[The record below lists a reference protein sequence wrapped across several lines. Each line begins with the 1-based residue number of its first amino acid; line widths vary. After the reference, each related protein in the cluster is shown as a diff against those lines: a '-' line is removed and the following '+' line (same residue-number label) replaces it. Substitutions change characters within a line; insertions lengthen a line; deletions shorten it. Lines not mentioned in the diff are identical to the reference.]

1 MKKHLITALL
11 SASLLVWGCGA
22 AASTIKFVGLGT
34 SILQDG
40 DEAGLYEVKIDGVTT
55 FAMCDDYDTHIG
67 SKWTADLV
75 TYSDVQSGKGKFNN
89 GSAAAIAKYSQIGWL
104 FSKIGSVSVNDQADI
119 NQAIWKIMGGSLSL
133 FDSGAIDY
141 FNSARDGTHDNFNF
155 TSVMNIYTPNPLRAS
170 QELLVAVRTVP
181 GVPTT
186 VSAVPVPA
194 AIWLLGS
201 GLIGMVSVM
210 RRRTC

>member
-1 MKKHLITALL
+1 MKKHLITAML

-55 FAMCDDYDTHIG
+55 FAMCADYDTHIG
-67 SKWTADLV
+67 SKWTADLF
-75 TYSDVQSGKGKFNN
+75 TYSDVQSGAGKFND
-89 GSAAAIAKYSQIGWL
+89 GSAAALTKYSQIGWL
-104 FSKIGSVSVNDQADI
+104 FSQIGSVSVNDQADI

-141 FNSARDGTHDNFNF
+141 FNDARDGTHDNFNF
-155 TSVMNIYTPNPLRAS
+155 ASVMNIYTPNPLHAS

-181 GVPTT
+181 VVPAT

-194 AIWLLGS
+194 AVWLLGS

>member
-1 MKKHLITALL
+1 MKKYLITVIL
-11 SASLLVWGCGA
+11 SASSLVWACGA
-22 AASTIKFVGLGT
+22 SASTIKFIGTGT

-40 DEAGLYEVKIDGVTT
+40 DHAGLYKVKIDGVTT

-75 TYSDVQSGKGKFNN
+75 TYSDVQSGAGKFND
-89 GSAAAIAKYSQIGWL
+89 GSAAALTKYSQIGWL
-104 FSKIGSVSVNDQADI
+104 FSQVGSVSVNDQADI
-119 NQAIWKIMGGSLSL
+119 NQAIWKIMGGTLSLS
-133 FDSGAIDY
+133 DSGAINY
-141 FNSARDGTHDNFNF
+141 FNNALDGTHDNFNF
-155 TSVMNIYTPNPLRAS
+155 ANVMNIYTPNPLHTS
-170 QELLVAVRTVP
+170 QELLVAVRTATAVP
-181 GVPTT
+181 AA